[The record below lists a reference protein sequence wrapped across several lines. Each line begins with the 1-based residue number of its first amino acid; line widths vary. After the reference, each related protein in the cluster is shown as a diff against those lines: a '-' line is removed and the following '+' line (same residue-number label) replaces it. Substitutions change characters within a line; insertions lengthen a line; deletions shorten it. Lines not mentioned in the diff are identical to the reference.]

1 MTSTNII
8 INERA
13 TIQSIGEHTNGNCE
27 PVVCLTED
35 KIFNSVTDTANHY
48 DASISQISAVCN
60 KKAKTCHKMRFCF
73 LRDIDQHLDE
83 IMENNRR
90 NTEKISDLERKAALW
105 DAYQKE
111 QEEARKAEEERQQA
125 IAKVKAKI
133 ERRER
138 IRHNAYQKY
147 LMAEGRLAEAEREL
161 KDLEGGESK

>member
-35 KIFNSVTDTANHY
+35 KIFNSVTDAANHY

-73 LRDIDQHLDE
+73 LRDIDQHLNE

-90 NTEKISDLERKAALW
+90 NMEKISALEQKAALW

-111 QEEARKAEEERQQA
+111 QEETRQQA

-147 LMAEGRLAEAEREL
+147 LMAEGRLAEAEKEL
-161 KDLEGGESK
+161 KDLEDKVI

>member
-27 PVVCLTED
+27 PVVCLTEN
-35 KIFNSVTDTANHY
+35 KVFNSIVDTANYY
-48 DASISQISAVCN
+48 DVSESQISKMCN
-60 KKAKTCHKMRFCF
+60 GKVKTCHKMKFCF
-73 LRDIDQHLDE
+73 LRDIDQHLDT
-83 IMENNRR
+83 IMENSRR
-90 NTEKISDLERKAALW
+90 NMEKISDLERKAALW

-111 QEEARKAEEERQQA
+111 QEETRQQA
-125 IAKVKAKI
+125 IVKVKAKI

-161 KDLEGGESK
+161 KDLEGKVI

>member
-111 QEEARKAEEERQQA
+111 QEERQQA
-125 IAKVKAKI
+125 IVKVKAKI

-147 LMAEGRLAEAEREL
+147 LMAEDRLAEAEREL

>member
-35 KIFNSVTDTANHY
+35 KIFNSVTDAANHY

-90 NTEKISDLERKAALW
+90 NMEKISALERKAALW
-105 DAYQKE
+105 DAYQK
-111 QEEARKAEEERQQA
+111 QEETRQQA

-147 LMAEGRLAEAEREL
+147 LMAEGRLTEAEREL
-161 KDLEGGESK
+161 KDLEGKVI

>member
-111 QEEARKAEEERQQA
+111 QEERQQA

-133 ERRER
+133 ARREQ
-138 IRHNAYQKY
+138 IRRNAYQKY

-161 KDLEGGESK
+161 KDLEGKVI

>member
-90 NTEKISDLERKAALW
+90 NTEKISDLEYGRKFFIGCSPYIILSW
-105 DAYQKE
+105 NFLLNINY
-111 QEEARKAEEERQQA
+111 
-125 IAKVKAKI
+125 I
-133 ERRER
+133 
-138 IRHNAYQKY
+138 
-147 LMAEGRLAEAEREL
+147 G
-161 KDLEGGESK
+161 

>member
-13 TIQSIGEHTNGNCE
+13 TIQSIGEHTNGNCD
-27 PVVCLTED
+27 PVVCLTEN
-35 KIFNSVTDTANHY
+35 KIFNSVTDAANYY
-48 DASISQISAVCN
+48 DANISQISKVCN
-60 KKAKTCHKMRFCF
+60 EKVKTCHKMRFCF
-73 LRDIDQHLDE
+73 LRDIDQHLNE

-111 QEEARKAEEERQQA
+111 QEESRQQA

-161 KDLEGGESK
+161 KDLEGKVI

>member
-13 TIQSIGEHTNGNCE
+13 TIQSIGEHTNGNCD

-48 DASISQISAVCN
+48 DVSISQISAVCN

-90 NTEKISDLERKAALW
+90 NMEKISDLERKAALW

-111 QEEARKAEEERQQA
+111 QEERQQA

-133 ERRER
+133 ERREQ

>member
-90 NTEKISDLERKAALW
+90 NMEKISDLERKAALW

-111 QEEARKAEEERQQA
+111 QEERQQA
-125 IAKVKAKI
+125 IVKVKAKI

-147 LMAEGRLAEAEREL
+147 LMAEGRLAEAEKEL
-161 KDLEGGESK
+161 KDLECKVI

>member
-35 KIFNSVTDTANHY
+35 KIFNSVTDAANHY

-60 KKAKTCHKMRFCF
+60 KKAKTCHKMQFCF
-73 LRDIDQHLDE
+73 LRDIDQHLNE

-90 NTEKISDLERKAALW
+90 NMEKISALERKAALW
-105 DAYQKE
+105 DAYQKK
-111 QEEARKAEEERQQA
+111 QEDARQQA
-125 IAKVKAKI
+125 IVKVKAKI